1 MELLERYLQA
11 VEEYLP
17 TKGRA
22 DVLAELRAN
31 LLDQMDE
38 REETLGRPL
47 TEDEVGEILRSH
59 GHPSIVAARYQPRR
73 SLIGPEIFP
82 YYWFTLRK
90 TFPLVVGLAILA
102 QAVQFIYS
110 PAPPENIVGTVLV
123 KLVSVIFYFAG
134 WVTLVFAAIGFI
146 GERYPQKLDFYCN
159 WDPNKLAPL
168 TSPKEREGLPK
179 YPRTEIAFHV
189 VGLLWLLSVLRYPSL
204 LFIPLRTTTPWILA
218 GAVVGPFPGWHAFYW
233 ALVALNSLQLVFM
246 MTALNRH
253 AQPWRTPMKLVER
266 AFGFTM
272 LVCLVQ
278 VKEYLIVLQPVAD
291 PKTLNLVASINQNA
305 HRGLLV
311 LVVFVGLKLLWD
323 IAQQALHSRQPS
335 ATAHI
340 MA

>member
-31 LLDQMDE
+31 LLDQMEE
-38 REETLGRPL
+38 REDTLGRPL
-47 TEDEVGEILRSH
+47 TTDEVAEILRSH
-59 GHPSIVAARYQPRR
+59 GHPSVVAARYQPRR

-90 TFPLVVGLAILA
+90 TFPLVLGIAILA
-102 QAVQFIYS
+102 QAVGFIYS
-110 PAPPENIVGTVLV
+110 PVHPDNIVGTVLV
-123 KLVSVIFYFAG
+123 KLVAVIFYFAA
-134 WVTLVFAAIGFI
+134 WMTLVFAAIEFI
-146 GERYPQKLDFYCN
+146 RERYPQKVDFYCN
-159 WDPNKLAPL
+159 WDPRKLAPL

-179 YPRTEIAFHV
+179 YPRTEIAFHIL
-189 VGLLWLLSVLRYPSL
+189 GLLWLLSVLRYPSL
-204 LFIPLRTTTPWILA
+204 LFIPLRTTSWILA
-218 GAVVGPFPGWHAFYW
+218 GAVVAPFPAWHAFYW
-233 ALVALNSLQLVFM
+233 AVVALNVLQLVFKLI
-246 MTALNRH
+246 ALNRH
-253 AQPWRTPMKLVER
+253 AQPWRAPMKLVER
-266 AFGFTM
+266 IYGFTM
-272 LVCLVQ
+272 LVFLVQ
-278 VKEYLIVLQPVAD
+278 VKEYLIFPNPVAD

-323 IAQQALHSRQPS
+323 IGQQALHSRQQS